1 MHQKKISLKIQ
12 IRKGYKYWKTY
23 ALMKKIIIE
32 QKIRHGKPII
42 EGTRIT
48 VEEVIGMLESGMTYK
63 EIQEEY
69 GLTKEDVLA
78 VIRYLASLVRGEQI
92 NQIQKT

>member
-1 MHQKKISLKIQ
+1 
-12 IRKGYKYWKTY
+12 
-23 ALMKKIIIE
+23 
-32 QKIRHGKPII
+32 
-42 EGTRIT
+42 
-48 VEEVIGMLESGMTYK
+48 MLESGMTYK

-92 NQIQKT
+92 YQIQKT